1 MLEKIDRQTGLRLT
15 KKSASPEV
23 LALSH
28 AKAREMRHLNLTSS
42 IILVV
47 DISSALEDAGAA
59 VEIAGSVDEA
69 LFLVDGQT
77 FDGAVIDFALGD
89 QTAQSLCDVL
99 VPRGV
104 PIVMYTA
111 SCLAIAAPSI
121 SVLAKPAPTMV
132 LLECV
137 ERAMERARAGGAV
150 HRFEK
155 NRHAS

>member
-1 MLEKIDRQTGLRLT
+1 
-15 KKSASPEV
+15 
-23 LALSH
+23 
-28 AKAREMRHLNLTSS
+28 MRHPNLTSS
-42 IILVV
+42 TILVV
-47 DISSALEDAGAA
+47 EDEPLISMDISSALEDAGAA

-69 LFLVDGQT
+69 LFLADGQT
-77 FDGAVIDFALGD
+77 FDGAVALGD

-99 VPRGV
+99 VSRGV

-111 SCLAIAAPSI
+111 SSVAIADPSI

-150 HRFEK
+150 HSFEK
-155 NRHAS
+155 HRHAS